1 MCKSQH
7 DCYKSTFR
15 CTMGYYLSWSM
26 SDSLIQ
32 RLFPFQMSSFI
43 FFVISPIMLYLLHPY
58 AKERNLAVHLV
69 WIMMVFVGK
78 CEELNLK
85 GVVTLTIHQGAAL
98 FNSQI

>member
-1 MCKSQH
+1 
-7 DCYKSTFR
+7 
-15 CTMGYYLSWSM
+15 M

-32 RLFPFQMSSFI
+32 RLFLLQMSNCI

-78 CEELNLK
+78 CESR
-85 GVVTLTIHQGAAL
+85 I
-98 FNSQI
+98 